1 MAWNAKPSGA
11 YALDSQEALDNID
24 MMYGQLAGT
33 WTLEAIAGMIGNMVN
48 ESGLNPW
55 RWQSDSVSLT
65 SDTKGYGLVQFTPAY
80 GYINDYGPGTENFSP
95 NLSVTSV
102 TSGATPE
109 DGHAQ
114 IIVIDEDRAGKYLN
128 RARYC
133 NYLDIS
139 SAYPFSN
146 YKKLTD
152 LYLATVAW
160 LFNYEFPADRS
171 QSVANTRYQ
180 SASYVYQYISGHA
193 PPDPGPTPGSS
204 RHRSIGI
211 GIRRRCIGRRY

>member
-11 YALDSQEALDNID
+11 YALDSQEALENID
-24 MMYGQLAGT
+24 MMYGQLAAT

-65 SDTKGYGLVQFTPAY
+65 GDTKGYGLVQFTPAY
-80 GYINDYGPGTENFSP
+80 GYINDYGPGTENYSP
-95 NLSVTSV
+95 NLSTSSI

-114 IIVIDEDRAGKYLN
+114 IIVIDTDKAGKYLN
-128 RARYC
+128 RSRYC

-139 SAYPFSN
+139 STYPFSN
-146 YKKLTD
+146 YKQVTD

-160 LFNYEFPADRS
+160 LFNYEFPADHS
-171 QSVANTRYQ
+171 QSVANARYQ
-180 SASYVYQYISGHA
+180 SASYVYQYISGHE
-193 PPDPGPTPGSS
+193 PPGPGPGPGTL
-204 RHRSIGI
+204 RYRSIGI
-211 GIRRRCIGRRY
+211 GIRRRKIGKRY